1 MHLALPR
8 TGIIKY
14 LGVRSGG
21 FLESFCSTAVSF
33 CIEILISKVKAVT
46 LALETYFRLAPAQ

>member
-1 MHLALPR
+1 
-8 TGIIKY
+8 
-14 LGVRSGG
+14 VRNGG